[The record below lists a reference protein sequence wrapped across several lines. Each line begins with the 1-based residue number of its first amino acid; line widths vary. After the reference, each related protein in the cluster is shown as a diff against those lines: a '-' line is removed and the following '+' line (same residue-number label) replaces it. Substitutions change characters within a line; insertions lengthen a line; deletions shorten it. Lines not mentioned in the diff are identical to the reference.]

1 MAYAVGELWRYPV
14 KSMMGERLESLE
26 FGSGGAAGDRAWAVR
41 DEENGG
47 IRGAKK
53 IPGLM
58 RCAAR
63 YTQTPPVGPSRPAEI
78 TLPDGTRVASGD
90 PDVAA
95 RLSAALE
102 HRVTL
107 WPLMPPEMLDHY
119 RRGKPTHEDLERE
132 FRATFGRT
140 ADEPLP
146 DVSVFPPELAEFESP
161 PGTYFD
167 ALPVL
172 IMASSSLARMQA
184 AAPESKFDV
193 RRFRP
198 NLLIDTGTDPGRES
212 STGDG
217 WIEREWVGR
226 TLRAGEVEFSVELSC
241 PRCVMTTHPFDDLP
255 KDPKIMRTL
264 VQQNDGDLGVYCRIT
279 KPGTVRLGDLVEVL

>member
-1 MAYAVGELWRYPV
+1 MAYTVGELWRYPV
-14 KSMMGERLESLE
+14 KSMMGERLEALE

-53 IPGLM
+53 IPALM

-63 YTQTPPVGPSRPAEI
+63 YTETPPLGPSRPAEI
-78 TLPDGTRVASGD
+78 TLPDGTRTATGD
-90 PDVAA
+90 PDIAA
-95 RLSAALE
+95 RLSEALD

-119 RRGKPTHEDLERE
+119 RRGRPTHGDLESE

-140 ADEPLP
+140 AEEPLP
-146 DVSVFPPELAEFESP
+146 DVTVFPPELAEFESL

-167 ALPVL
+167 ALPAL
-172 IMASSSLARMQA
+172 IMASSSLARMQE
-184 AAPESKFDV
+184 AAPASKFDV

-198 NLLIDTGTDPGRES
+198 NLLIDTGSAE
-212 STGDG
+212 G
-217 WIEREWVGR
+217 WIERDWVGR
-226 TLRAGEVEFSVELSC
+226 TLRAGEVEFSVEISC

-279 KPGTVRLGDLVEVL
+279 KPGVVRLGDAVEVI